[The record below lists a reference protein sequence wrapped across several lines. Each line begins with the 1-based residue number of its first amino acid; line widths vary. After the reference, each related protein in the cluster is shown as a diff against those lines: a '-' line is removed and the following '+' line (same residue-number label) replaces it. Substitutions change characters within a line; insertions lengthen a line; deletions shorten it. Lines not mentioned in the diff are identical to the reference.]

1 MYDVAT
7 FTLSVRFTHT
17 DTIPS
22 WLGYASQ
29 AAFLAALRDVDAALS
44 ATVHDSQTMKPF
56 TSSSLAPAP
65 FTRLQEVSPHQVYTL
80 RWTTLHADVTR
91 ITRHALLTRI
101 LNEGMV
107 IHDQALRVENVE
119 TQTTRY
125 ADLLPT
131 TPTPRHLTLR
141 FDSPTGFKQT
151 HPRQKSDGV
160 PMPLPVPERVFGSL
174 IDRWQLFSDVP
185 LHPDLR
191 AWIRE
196 NVGVWQHRIQTRHIH
211 AERAKQ
217 GLHVGFVGQV
227 TYELVEHT
235 SPFAQQVEAL
245 ARFASFSGVGIRT
258 STGMGQTQFVAGR
271 R

>member
-7 FTLSVRFTHT
+7 FTLNVRFTHT

-29 AAFLAALRDVDAALS
+29 AAFLATLRDVDPTLS
-44 ATVHDSQTMKPF
+44 ATVHDSYTMKPF
-56 TSSSLAPAP
+56 TTSSLEPAP
-65 FTRLQEVSPHQVYTL
+65 FTRLQEVSPHKVYTL
-80 RWTTLHADVTR
+80 RWTTLHADLTR
-91 ITRHALLTRI
+91 ITLNALIPRVLRQGLT
-101 LNEGMV
+101 M
-107 IHDQALRVENVE
+107 HDQPLRVESVD
-119 TQTTRY
+119 TQSARY
-125 ADLLPT
+125 AELLTINPV
-131 TPTPRHLTLR
+131 PRRLTLR

-151 HPRQKSDGV
+151 HPRQKSEGV
-160 PMPLPVPERVFGSL
+160 PMPLPVPERVFSSL

-211 AERAKQ
+211 AERANQ
-217 GLHVGFVGQV
+217 GQYAGFVGQV
-227 TYELVEHT
+227 TYELVERT

-245 ARFASFSGVGIRT
+245 ARFATFSGVGIRT
-258 STGMGQTQFVAGR
+258 TTGMGQTQLVTER

>member
-1 MYDVAT
+1 LCDIAA
-7 FTLSVRFTHT
+7 FTLNVRFTHT

-29 AAFLAALRDVDAALS
+29 AAFLAALRDIDATLS
-44 ATVHDSQTMKPF
+44 AMVHDSPTMKPF
-56 TSSSLAPAP
+56 TASSLAPAP
-65 FTRLQEVSPHQVYTL
+65 FTRLQEVSPRQIYTL
-80 RWTTLHADVTR
+80 RWTTLHPDLTR
-91 ITRHALLTRI
+91 ITLNAVQPRI
-101 LNEGMV
+101 LSEGMV
-107 IHDQALRVENVE
+107 IHDQPLRIENVE
-119 TQTTRY
+119 TQTARY
-125 ADLLPT
+125 ADLLSA
-131 TPTPRHLTLR
+131 TPAPRHLTLR

-151 HPRQKSDGV
+151 HPRQKSAGV
-160 PMPLPVPERVFGSL
+160 PMPLPIPERVFGSL

-196 NVGVWQHRIQTRHIH
+196 NVGVWQHRIHTQHID

-227 TYELVEHT
+227 TYELVERT